1 MLGVPVIGWVISFLI
16 AAVLAVLQYYKWV
29 KESGGVKSPWLLAML
44 FRFFA
49 WMALVLL
56 LFNPWWI
63 HVKQWVQ
70 DPVLLVY
77 TDASMSVSKSD
88 QKQWLL
94 ALKKVRDTKG
104 VRVEPYLAADAVV
117 LGGQLQG
124 LDTFHTNMSAV
135 LQHASGIAS
144 NTAVA
149 GVVWMT
155 DGINNSGRNP
165 QFEPVLGGV
174 PLFDGGGGESQPTS

>member
-1 MLGVPVIGWVISFLI
+1 MLGVPVIGWIISFLS
-16 AAVLAVLQYYKWV
+16 AAVLAGFQYYQWIKDG
-29 KESGGVKSPWLLAML
+29 GGVKSPWLWAML
-44 FRFFA
+44 FRFVA
-49 WMALVLL
+49 WMSLLLL

-63 HVKQWVQ
+63 RVKQWVQ

-77 TDASMSVSKSD
+77 TDASMSVSRAD
-88 QKQWLL
+88 QQQWSQ
-94 ALKKVRDTKG
+94 ALKKIRETKG
-104 VRVEPYLAADAVV
+104 VKVEAYNAADAVV

-144 NTAVA
+144 TTAVA

-165 QFEPVLGGV
+165 QFEPIMGGCPCWWWDQAIPV
-174 PLFDGGGGESQPTS
+174 HK